1 MKKTP
6 TQLALDALERID
18 RHEKICGDRWAEA
31 HQEIRA
37 LRERWEKLAWKIISA
52 LGLAIVTVG
61 LDILLT

>member
-37 LRERWEKLAWKIISA
+37 LRERWEKLAWGIIGTV
-52 LGLAIVTVG
+52 GLAIVTVG